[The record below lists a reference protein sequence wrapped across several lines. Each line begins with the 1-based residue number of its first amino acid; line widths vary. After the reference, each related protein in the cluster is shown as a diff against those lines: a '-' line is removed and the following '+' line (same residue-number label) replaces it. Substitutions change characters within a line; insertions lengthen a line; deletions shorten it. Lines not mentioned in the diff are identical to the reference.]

1 MAERTYTK
9 GSLVVFWNSDL
20 CSHCE
25 KCWKELP
32 SVFNPEARPWVN
44 LEGASTPDII
54 DQVALCPSG
63 ALSLQHVDVLRKQLA
78 IDGMIAEY
86 VKTFGEQP
94 DNVTGMVI
102 SSSAERVVEGEWY
115 RWIQDG
121 PLRKLDW
128 NWEDSIDCRDYPV

>member
-9 GSLVVFWNSDL
+9 GALVVFWNSDL
-20 CSHCE
+20 CTHCE
-25 KCWKELP
+25 RCWRGLP

-44 LEGASTPDII
+44 LDGASTQQVI
-54 DQVALCPSG
+54 DQVALCVSG

-78 IDGMIAEY
+78 IDGLIASY
-86 VKTFGEQP
+86 VSTFGEQP

-102 SSSAERVVEGEWY
+102 NASADRVVEGEWY
-115 RWIQDG
+115 RWVQNG